1 MDRCWTAGGFVRPW
15 CTSLDAP
22 LFLSLSLSLGASL
35 SLSLRT
41 TLASSVGALQET
53 PSESNNLHGV
63 VTTLSQNDRRR
74 ISGGAAASGTLAA
87 QKHRYPAEGEQHGAA
102 RFGDQ
107 VKDIIGTEKVDT
119 LFVVKQECE

>member
-41 TLASSVGALQET
+41 TLASSVGALQEKPLPRAIIST
-53 PSESNNLHGV
+53 GSSPHYHK
-63 VTTLSQNDRRR
+63 TTGGGSQEERRR
-74 ISGGAAASGTLAA
+74 PGRWRRRSIATPPKASSMARLGSGIRSKILLVL
-87 QKHRYPAEGEQHGAA
+87 KR
-102 RFGDQ
+102 
-107 VKDIIGTEKVDT
+107 
-119 LFVVKQECE
+119 